1 MFKIYTK
8 TGDDGTTG
16 LYQRG
21 RVTKDSSVIE
31 AIGAVDELN
40 SFTGMLGA
48 YLTGTE
54 ERMVAVEKQVAQIQN
69 HLFDIGAAIAAP
81 LDSDLL
87 SNLEESLLTTP
98 VEKQIDEMETELAPI
113 KQFILPG
120 GTLAA
125 SASHVCRSVCRNA
138 ERRVISYVSGLSAS
152 VSDTDSMEA
161 ESEAMSGDKSANSET
176 QKFEAIL
183 KYMNRLSDYFF
194 VLARFLNFKENRTDV
209 FWQPIEGK

>member
-40 SFTGMLGA
+40 SFTGVLGA
-48 YLTGTE
+48 YLIGNE
-54 ERMVAVEKQVAQIQN
+54 EWMLPVAEQIAKIQN

-98 VEKQIDEMETELAPI
+98 VENQIDEMETELAPI

-138 ERRVISYVSGLSAS
+138 ERRVISYVTSLVAKAS
-152 VSDTDSMEA
+152 DPESMDA
-161 ESEAMSGDKSANSET
+161 DSEATSNAEAVSSVT
-176 QKFEAIL
+176 QKFDAIL
-183 KYMNRLSDYFF
+183 RYMNRLSDYFF
-194 VLARFLNFKENRTDV
+194 VLARFLNLKENRTDV
-209 FWQPIEGK
+209 FWQPIKGK